1 MWGNTYKTHL
11 QKLNVIQKKLVRIIT
26 CSEFYAHTAPLLQK
40 LKILNINQL
49 HKYFVCLFVYNSLHL
64 NLSKALCNMFVRNI
78 NARKSFDLRP
88 IYRKKKICHQS
99 IKTTGCR
106 IWNNLP
112 MKCKT
117 AISSYSLKN
126 QLKLYFMETS

>member
-1 MWGNTYKTHL
+1 MYLKPCA
-11 QKLNVIQKKLVRIIT
+11 I
-26 CSEFYAHTAPLLQK
+26 CS
-40 LKILNINQL
+40 
-49 HKYFVCLFVYNSLHL
+49 S
-64 NLSKALCNMFVRNI
+64 RNI

-99 IKTTGCR
+99 IKTIGCR

-126 QLKLYFMETS
+126 QLKLYFMET